1 MRNER
6 EKKSREKMSGA
17 RSARRSE
24 AGNAVSRKK
33 KKEGHKSRSLGYN
46 GFRMVEVTFKKSL
59 VKVANTCSPEELSWD
74 LMRCVCLMF
83 FAGRR

>member
-1 MRNER
+1 
-6 EKKSREKMSGA
+6 MSGA
-17 RSARRSE
+17 GSARRSE

-33 KKEGHKSRSLGYN
+33 KEGHKSRSLGYN
-46 GFRMVEVTFKKSL
+46 EFRTVEVTFKKSL

-83 FAGRR
+83 LPDDDETRRKRADWSE